1 MCVCVYICV
10 SYVPLQ
16 GGSHPHRYQ
25 VFEKS
30 DGGNRKRVKKEDG
43 KERVCDGS
51 HREGGVYLDDDVV
64 ELRVESDMFFH
75 EYAQADLALALGK

>member
-1 MCVCVYICV
+1 M
-10 SYVPLQ
+10 
-16 GGSHPHRYQ
+16 
-25 VFEKS
+25 
-30 DGGNRKRVKKEDG
+30 KKEDG